1 MQPREKELSRCV
13 FPTWALHAGWL
24 LSFSSSMFYFTSL
37 PLLLLHFIKTIQS
50 VLRFWC
56 LWPRE
61 TCSAQR
67 QKAAVSLSAWK
78 RESAH

>member
-1 MQPREKELSRCV
+1 MHAVKRER
-13 FPTWALHAGWL
+13 ALWLCFSNLGSTRWL
-24 LSFSSSMFYFTSL
+24 LSFSRSMFYFTSL
-37 PLLLLHFIKTIQS
+37 LLLLHFIKTIQS